1 MTSDKCTNGGA
12 SRDFV
17 RRGLKTFSGFL
28 QNSKLFIIQYLKV
41 YREILSFSTDQLID
55 VYRNTKFTQVALF
68 LLLIFLVAVI
78 LEAIVSKDYVATLV
92 LIFIFL
98 VVVNLI
104 NRFVSS

>member
-1 MTSDKCTNGGA
+1 
-12 SRDFV
+12 
-17 RRGLKTFSGFL
+17 
-28 QNSKLFIIQYLKV
+28 
-41 YREILSFSTDQLID
+41 LSFSTDQLID

>member
-1 MTSDKCTNGGA
+1 M
-12 SRDFV
+12 
-17 RRGLKTFSGFL
+17 
-28 QNSKLFIIQYLKV
+28 
-41 YREILSFSTDQLID
+41 SFSTDQLID